1 MTNTP
6 SNLLRTHRKNSG
18 LTQREL
24 ARVLGYRHAGPV
36 LRSRQRVVEGTES
49 RLHGDLI
56 WESATVFNPQVVRKG
71 RQFPDRLLV
80 VATETQDRECG
91 RVIIGSH

>member
-1 MTNTP
+1 MF
-6 SNLLRTHRKNSG
+6 
-18 LTQREL
+18 
-24 ARVLGYRHAGPV
+24 RVEIHALEQATMAV
-36 LRSRQRVVEGTES
+36 SVEALRQRVVAGTES

-71 RQFPDRLLV
+71 RQFSDRLLV

-91 RVIIGSH
+91 GVIIGSH